1 MILVEN
7 ELGRYDFIGYWISL
21 NSQKIANTCV
31 NNYVHTNG
39 GLSINLLQL
48 FISVGELSSSE
59 LGDLD
64 GILF

>member
-1 MILVEN
+1 MLEKKSNEN
-7 ELGRYDFIGYWISL
+7 A
-21 NSQKIANTCV
+21 IANACIY
-31 NNYVHTNG
+31 YVIIIHTNG